1 MSHLTK
7 ENNMIE
13 IIPNV
18 LGKNFCREHQEEI
31 KNLIESI
38 EHYQVQLK
46 RPVWKYTFDKE
57 DSHDIAKR
65 IIAREKKQL
74 DELLKVAQ

>member
-1 MSHLTK
+1 MNHS
-7 ENNMIE
+7 
-13 IIPNV
+13 
-18 LGKNFCREHQEEI
+18 EEI

-38 EHYQVQLK
+38 EHYRVQLK

-65 IIAREKKQL
+65 IIAREKKGIL
-74 DELLKVAQ
+74 

>member
-1 MSHLTK
+1 MSHLDQ
-7 ENNMIE
+7 E
-13 IIPNV
+13 IV
-18 LGKNFCREHQEEI
+18 DAI
-31 KNLIESI
+31 KILKASI
-38 EHYQVQLK
+38 KQYEQQLK
-46 RPVWKYTFDKE
+46 RPAWKYTFDKE